1 MGISSTV
8 AKENDRSIQINFTIP
23 QSLIESE
30 IDKLVEKES
39 KELEVPG
46 FRKGKAPKHIVR
58 KNLSE
63 DKLLS
68 QALSNILPN
77 AFYSVIKEHNIK
89 VVMYP
94 KFEVVGKKDSVIEVK
109 AVTCEAPEIQLGD
122 YKDLIRN
129 SKKADIWVPG
139 KDRTKKE
146 PTREQKESQVIRI
159 LLEKYKDIQVP
170 RVLLEE
176 EVNIKLSAL
185 LSRLEKLGL
194 TLEGY
199 LQSIGK
205 TAESLRN
212 EYLESVKSSIIL
224 DFILSEIALKEDIKI
239 DSSEAKEFFKSVNP
253 EVVDKPEEKQLT
265 GIIQILKKRKALE
278 KLSSLL

>member
-77 AFYSVIKEHNIK
+77 AFYGVIKEHNIK

-159 LLEKYKDIQVP
+159 LLE
-170 RVLLEE
+170 E

-224 DFILSEIALKEDIKI
+224 DFILSEIALKENIKI
-239 DSSEAKEFFKSVNP
+239 DSIEAKEFFKSVNP

-278 KLSSLL
+278 KLTSLL